1 MAATKFIGMKEFRQN
16 LAQYTEEA
24 QKKKSSFVVLKKNVP
39 VLLVQ
44 ALDPKEFEFAVLKKQ
59 LQEAKDE
66 IDKGNYYTHDEVKQM
81 FGLD

>member
-1 MAATKFIGMKEFRQN
+1 MATKFIGMKEFRQN
-16 LAQYTEEA
+16 LAHYTDEA
-24 QKKKSSFVVLKKNVP
+24 QKDKSSFIVLKKNTP

-44 ALDPKEFEFAVLKKQ
+44 AIDPKEFEVAVLKKQ

-66 IDKGNYYTHDEVKQM
+66 IDKGNYYTHDQVKEM